1 MRNLFFNKIIP
12 MMIVLYFLFHIMKLY
27 FKNQELEIEM
37 EISKDEYLKDFE
49 DVLKFML
56 YFHFI

>member
-1 MRNLFFNKIIP
+1 
-12 MMIVLYFLFHIMKLY
+12 MKLY